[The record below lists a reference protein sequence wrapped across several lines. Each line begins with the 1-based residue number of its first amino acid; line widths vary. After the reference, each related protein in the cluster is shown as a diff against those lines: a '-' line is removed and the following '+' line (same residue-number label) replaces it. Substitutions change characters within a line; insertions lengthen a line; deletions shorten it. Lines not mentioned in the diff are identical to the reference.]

1 MCMQGVRGGGSG
13 QRGGLIWCMVGGRT
27 RPHAPGRWVRFR
39 GWLGVP
45 ITIGSPRLPIF
56 HPYTHTPWTSPLNE
70 AARPFLGKEVG
81 ANDHDADLLP
91 RRCQL
96 DILELDLSA
105 ISIGIETCNLGAN
118 NDDAEVRVHFL
129 NSN

>member
-1 MCMQGVRGGGSG
+1 LSRFNSIASQNTSQSIPIHTNTYGIEITEQG
-13 QRGGLIWCMVGGRT
+13 
-27 RPHAPGRWVRFR
+27 
-39 GWLGVP
+39 
-45 ITIGSPRLPIF
+45 
-56 HPYTHTPWTSPLNE
+56 LNE
-70 AARPFLGKEVG
+70 VAGPFLGKEVG
-81 ANDHDADLLP
+81 ANDHGADLLP